1 MDQNQESIGFIVIL
15 IYQFTQLEQKEIIEE
30 IKEPEIPIIKE
41 WVC

>member
-15 IYQFTQLEQKEIIEE
+15 IDQFTQLEQKEINEE
-30 IKEPEIPIIKE
+30 IIEPEIPIIKE